1 MVAPAQFK
9 CVSSFFF
16 TTAEGVDVFV
26 PTGAVV
32 DAKDLRY
39 KGREVL
45 FVPFSTD
52 QP

>member
-1 MVAPAQFK
+1 MVPQFK

-16 TTAEGVDVFV
+16 TNSDGVDVFV
-26 PTGAVV
+26 REGTVC
-32 DAKDLRY
+32 DAKDVRY

-52 QP
+52 PA